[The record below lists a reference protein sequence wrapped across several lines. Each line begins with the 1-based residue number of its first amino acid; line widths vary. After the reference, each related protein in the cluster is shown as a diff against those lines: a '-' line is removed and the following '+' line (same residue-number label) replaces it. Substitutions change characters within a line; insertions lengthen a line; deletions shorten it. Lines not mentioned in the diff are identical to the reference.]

1 MMLLGTQ
8 EVKESTRKH
17 VRRRLEA
24 EFGEGLHFVA
34 VEEGKRKMLVIPD
47 NLTVVQLARE
57 NVKLQEKQTLIDKAI
72 DNEHHIIEAAL
83 CIREK
88 LKTLE
93 INSSWPP
100 KPSELHDS
108 AIDLPDCLL
117 TFLRIVLT
125 GNTDSKKE
133 LSLRVQRLIKSFGQD
148 FIYGVSCGAKKPPK
162 HVLLPYVI
170 KSLTNNVELIQIINR
185 FGHGISYTQLE
196 EIDTALC
203 LQKMAK
209 ASDDKAVLPENIH
222 PHVCTSL
229 AWDNIDRL
237 EETLSG
243 DGTSHRV
250 NGIAVQ
256 PKVFGPHLPSSLD
269 TAIEKSRKRT
279 VTLPPTLLPVYNAGN
294 RVGPPS
300 RKYIEVTSETVLY
313 NAWKKN
319 LLWIL
324 ARLHAEVNQNISS
337 WTGFNISCRD
347 DVTVSQDNI
356 GYLTAYLSQMSHLEQ
371 EHPDVH
377 SHLASGGFSV
387 QIGENNPFGRIPV
400 DQTCEETVNKDTQTP
415 GGTKGFSLKPGA
427 VSRYYMV
434 AEYRSIFLSNLRE
447 MLHLK
452 SFYGHTDLQ
461 GTRITR
467 DEEDVKSL
475 VDLLE
480 NTWINPF
487 DPDTQELVSISTGKV
502 APPEVQEHLLLAR
515 EKGNTAYQE
524 FSQQR
529 IESSPPV
536 LDFYHK
542 MTKLKL
548 KTFSDLIKKK
558 TFRKENGKEIILKA
572 DRVLFGQMILIA
584 QSRNLSMNEV
594 LVHPLGPLPWS
605 LATPDGSLRKTN
617 KATLAKEL
625 QRNVP
630 AVDIIPLPSATIIDG
645 MALVQRLKGDHKT
658 FSEVGDALLNMALNE
673 SYQSTRIDIVFDV
686 YRSDSIK
693 NSERQNRVTEA
704 DVRDDVITC
713 RTSTLNQRRY
723 EGYPRVHSELG
734 FHKMAASLQQQRVAK
749 KDQAKAN
756 VAAPSTRTLQ
766 NRATASS
773 FSIEPELQLK
783 EFNPKGRFWVKAD
796 AFDLKVALQ
805 ESVKGLWNG
814 DVDLGD
820 GKLEELRREYDNR
833 REDCKIKESDGNR
846 MALEKKLRQQCDN
859 LQLDIK
865 FLSSGL
871 VLAEQQYQK
880 KFNAPNS
887 SEKLLKTLCWERV
900 EFSTLLTQAQSF
912 QEKYENM
919 ISCLDPTSPRIQDVM
934 KALKSIEKDMMT
946 YLRNLFIKKRQPG
959 ATHVL
964 LFLLS
969 DERRN
974 KKPFALPVQYVPY
987 HSLRDQFLRD
997 LTNNIKQEMMRMEL
1011 KTVGQY
1017 SLTFL

>member
-125 GNTDSKKE
+125 G
-133 LSLRVQRLIKSFGQD
+133 
-148 FIYGVSCGAKKPPK
+148 
-162 HVLLPYVI
+162 
-170 KSLTNNVELIQIINR
+170 
-185 FGHGISYTQLE
+185 
-196 EIDTALC
+196 
-203 LQKMAK
+203 
-209 ASDDKAVLPENIH
+209 
-222 PHVCTSL
+222 
-229 AWDNIDRL
+229 
-237 EETLSG
+237 
-243 DGTSHRV
+243 
-250 NGIAVQ
+250 
-256 PKVFGPHLPSSLD
+256 
-269 TAIEKSRKRT
+269 
-279 VTLPPTLLPVYNAGN
+279 
-294 RVGPPS
+294 PPS

-356 GYLTAYLSQMSHLEQ
+356 GYLSTIDAPATNLSTVHEVLLQSVKIKDTLLLKSIVVVFDQALYSKAVEIIWKKEEQFKDIVPRMGVFHTICTLLAVIGKRFQDAGLRDLCVEARVIAEGSVNGVLDGHRYNRAVRFHKLMYEALMRVAWKGFISWLQKFHSDKINIVQDAIDDLEGLCQNVCHEEYEKAMQSPLYFCITELFSVYLDYLRCDNGNLSGFWMTYVDMVEIMLNLIRASREGNWTLHLSAVRAMIPWCFAYNNLNYARYLTAYLSQMSHLEQ

-515 EKGNTAYQE
+515 EKGNAAYQE

-572 DRVLFGQMILIA
+572 DRVLFGQMIVIA

-625 QRNVP
+625 QRKMFLQL
-630 AVDIIPLPSATIIDG
+630 ILS
-645 MALVQRLKGDHKT
+645 L
-658 FSEVGDALLNMALNE
+658 
-673 SYQSTRIDIVFDV
+673 
-686 YRSDSIK
+686 
-693 NSERQNRVTEA
+693 
-704 DVRDDVITC
+704 
-713 RTSTLNQRRY
+713 
-723 EGYPRVHSELG
+723 
-734 FHKMAASLQQQRVAK
+734 FHQQQ
-749 KDQAKAN
+749 
-756 VAAPSTRTLQ
+756 
-766 NRATASS
+766 
-773 FSIEPELQLK
+773 
-783 EFNPKGRFWVKAD
+783 
-796 AFDLKVALQ
+796 
-805 ESVKGLWNG
+805 
-814 DVDLGD
+814 
-820 GKLEELRREYDNR
+820 
-833 REDCKIKESDGNR
+833 
-846 MALEKKLRQQCDN
+846 
-859 LQLDIK
+859 
-865 FLSSGL
+865 
-871 VLAEQQYQK
+871 
-880 KFNAPNS
+880 
-887 SEKLLKTLCWERV
+887 
-900 EFSTLLTQAQSF
+900 
-912 QEKYENM
+912 
-919 ISCLDPTSPRIQDVM
+919 
-934 KALKSIEKDMMT
+934 
-946 YLRNLFIKKRQPG
+946 
-959 ATHVL
+959 
-964 LFLLS
+964 
-969 DERRN
+969 
-974 KKPFALPVQYVPY
+974 
-987 HSLRDQFLRD
+987 
-997 LTNNIKQEMMRMEL
+997 
-1011 KTVGQY
+1011 
-1017 SLTFL
+1017 

>member
-1 MMLLGTQ
+1 TDLLEQPRVIPLTDLTQRLITNMMLLGTQ

-148 FIYGVSCGAKKPPK
+148 FIYGSVKIKDTLLLKSIVVVFDQALYSKAVEIIWKKEEQFKDIVPRMGVFHTICTLLAVIGK
-162 HVLLPYVI
+162 RFQDAGLRDLCVEARVIAEGSVNGVLDGHRY
-170 KSLTNNVELIQIINR
+170 NR
-185 FGHGISYTQLE
+185 AVRFHKLMYEALMRVAWKGFISW
-196 EIDTALC
+196 
-203 LQKMAK
+203 LQKFHSDKINIVQDAIDDLEGLCQNVCHEEYEK
-209 ASDDKAVLPENIH
+209 AMQSPLYFCITELFSVYLDYLR
-222 PHVCTSL
+222 C
-229 AWDNIDRL
+229 DNGN
-237 EETLSG
+237 LSG
-243 DGTSHRV
+243 FWMTYVDMVEIMLNLIRASREGNWTLHLS
-250 NGIAVQ
+250 AVRAMI
-256 PKVFGPHLPSSLD
+256 PWCF
-269 TAIEKSRKRT
+269 A
-279 VTLPPTLLPVYNAGN
+279 YN
-294 RVGPPS
+294 
-300 RKYIEVTSETVLY
+300 
-313 NAWKKN
+313 N
-319 LLWIL
+319 LNY
-324 ARLHAEVNQNISS
+324 AR
-337 WTGFNISCRD
+337 
-347 DVTVSQDNI
+347 
-356 GYLTAYLSQMSHLEQ
+356 YLTAYLSQMSHLEQ

-572 DRVLFGQMILIA
+572 DRVLFGQMIVIA

-693 NSERQNRVTEA
+693 NSER
-704 DVRDDVITC
+704 
-713 RTSTLNQRRY
+713 
-723 EGYPRVHSELG
+723 
-734 FHKMAASLQQQRVAK
+734 
-749 KDQAKAN
+749 
-756 VAAPSTRTLQ
+756 
-766 NRATASS
+766 
-773 FSIEPELQLK
+773 
-783 EFNPKGRFWVKAD
+783 
-796 AFDLKVALQ
+796 
-805 ESVKGLWNG
+805 
-814 DVDLGD
+814 
-820 GKLEELRREYDNR
+820 
-833 REDCKIKESDGNR
+833 
-846 MALEKKLRQQCDN
+846 
-859 LQLDIK
+859 
-865 FLSSGL
+865 
-871 VLAEQQYQK
+871 
-880 KFNAPNS
+880 
-887 SEKLLKTLCWERV
+887 
-900 EFSTLLTQAQSF
+900 
-912 QEKYENM
+912 
-919 ISCLDPTSPRIQDVM
+919 
-934 KALKSIEKDMMT
+934 
-946 YLRNLFIKKRQPG
+946 
-959 ATHVL
+959 
-964 LFLLS
+964 
-969 DERRN
+969 
-974 KKPFALPVQYVPY
+974 
-987 HSLRDQFLRD
+987 
-997 LTNNIKQEMMRMEL
+997 
-1011 KTVGQY
+1011 
-1017 SLTFL
+1017 

>member
-1 MMLLGTQ
+1 MPSVVGVIEPSSGVAHERNVAESALLTIPRGSAWTNLVQEGRTRELSVYPKWTAQMLFAELKKCMPACLNGKDISQSTSRGACFERVSNELPGGEELQQLCKGSKSKRVYLLVKKKKKKKGSSSPKPMKPNKPSTSSPCTQ

-93 INSSWPP
+93 VNSSWPP

-148 FIYGVSCGAKKPPK
+148 FIYG
-162 HVLLPYVI
+162 
-170 KSLTNNVELIQIINR
+170 
-185 FGHGISYTQLE
+185 LE

-356 GYLTAYLSQMSHLEQ
+356 GYLSTIDAPATNLSTVHEVLLQSVKIKDTLLLKSIVVVFDQALYSKAVEIIWKKEEQFKDIVPRMGVFHTICTLLAVIGKRFQDAGLRDLCVEARVIAEGSVNGVLDGHRYNRAVRFHKLMYEALMRVAWKGFISWLQKFHSDKINIVQDAIDDLEGLCQNVCHEEYEKAMQSPLYFCITELFSVYLDYLRCDNGNLSGFWMTYVDMVEIMLNLIRASREGNWTLHLSAVRAMIPWCFAYNNLNYARYLTAYLSQMSHLEQ

-515 EKGNTAYQE
+515 EKGQ
-524 FSQQR
+524 
-529 IESSPPV
+529 
-536 LDFYHK
+536 
-542 MTKLKL
+542 
-548 KTFSDLIKKK
+548 
-558 TFRKENGKEIILKA
+558 
-572 DRVLFGQMILIA
+572 
-584 QSRNLSMNEV
+584 
-594 LVHPLGPLPWS
+594 
-605 LATPDGSLRKTN
+605 
-617 KATLAKEL
+617 
-625 QRNVP
+625 
-630 AVDIIPLPSATIIDG
+630 
-645 MALVQRLKGDHKT
+645 
-658 FSEVGDALLNMALNE
+658 
-673 SYQSTRIDIVFDV
+673 
-686 YRSDSIK
+686 
-693 NSERQNRVTEA
+693 
-704 DVRDDVITC
+704 C
-713 RTSTLNQRRY
+713 
-723 EGYPRVHSELG
+723 
-734 FHKMAASLQQQRVAK
+734 
-749 KDQAKAN
+749 
-756 VAAPSTRTLQ
+756 
-766 NRATASS
+766 
-773 FSIEPELQLK
+773 
-783 EFNPKGRFWVKAD
+783 
-796 AFDLKVALQ
+796 
-805 ESVKGLWNG
+805 SV
-814 DVDLGD
+814 
-820 GKLEELRREYDNR
+820 
-833 REDCKIKESDGNR
+833 
-846 MALEKKLRQQCDN
+846 
-859 LQLDIK
+859 
-865 FLSSGL
+865 
-871 VLAEQQYQK
+871 
-880 KFNAPNS
+880 
-887 SEKLLKTLCWERV
+887 
-900 EFSTLLTQAQSF
+900 
-912 QEKYENM
+912 
-919 ISCLDPTSPRIQDVM
+919 PRIQSAAHR
-934 KALKSIEKDMMT
+934 KFSSCT
-946 YLRNLFIKKRQPG
+946 G
-959 ATHVL
+959 
-964 LFLLS
+964 FL
-969 DERRN
+969 
-974 KKPFALPVQYVPY
+974 P
-987 HSLRDQFLRD
+987 
-997 LTNNIKQEMMRMEL
+997 
-1011 KTVGQY
+1011 
-1017 SLTFL
+1017 

>member
-313 NAWKKN
+313 NAWKNN

-356 GYLTAYLSQMSHLEQ
+356 GYLSTIDAPATNLSTVHEVLLQSVKIKDTLLLKSIVVVFDQALYSKAVEIIWKKEEQFKDIVPRMGVFHTICTLLAVIGKRFQDAGLRDLCVEARVIAEGSVNGVLDGHRYNRAVRFHKLMYEALMRVAWKGFISWLQKFHSDKINIVQDAIDDLEGLCQNVCHEEYEKAMQSPLYFCITELFSVYLDYLRYLTAYLSQMSHLEQ

-572 DRVLFGQMILIA
+572 DRVLFGQMIVIA

-658 FSEVGDALLNMALNE
+658 FSEVGDA
-673 SYQSTRIDIVFDV
+673 
-686 YRSDSIK
+686 
-693 NSERQNRVTEA
+693 
-704 DVRDDVITC
+704 
-713 RTSTLNQRRY
+713 
-723 EGYPRVHSELG
+723 
-734 FHKMAASLQQQRVAK
+734 
-749 KDQAKAN
+749 
-756 VAAPSTRTLQ
+756 
-766 NRATASS
+766 
-773 FSIEPELQLK
+773 
-783 EFNPKGRFWVKAD
+783 
-796 AFDLKVALQ
+796 
-805 ESVKGLWNG
+805 
-814 DVDLGD
+814 
-820 GKLEELRREYDNR
+820 
-833 REDCKIKESDGNR
+833 
-846 MALEKKLRQQCDN
+846 
-859 LQLDIK
+859 
-865 FLSSGL
+865 
-871 VLAEQQYQK
+871 
-880 KFNAPNS
+880 
-887 SEKLLKTLCWERV
+887 
-900 EFSTLLTQAQSF
+900 
-912 QEKYENM
+912 
-919 ISCLDPTSPRIQDVM
+919 
-934 KALKSIEKDMMT
+934 
-946 YLRNLFIKKRQPG
+946 
-959 ATHVL
+959 
-964 LFLLS
+964 
-969 DERRN
+969 
-974 KKPFALPVQYVPY
+974 PF
-987 HSLRDQFLRD
+987 
-997 LTNNIKQEMMRMEL
+997 
-1011 KTVGQY
+1011 
-1017 SLTFL
+1017 